1 MKEFDLIIIGA
12 GSGNSVPGPD
22 HDNWHIA
29 IIEPDQFGGTCLNRG
44 CIPSKMLIHTA
55 DVAETVHT
63 AGTFGINARITDI
76 NWSSVIRRVWERI
89 DPIAASGERYRSSLP
104 NTTVYKGKAKFVG
117 EKIVEVDGER
127 LHAPKIVLAAGSRPR
142 IPDIPGLE
150 DVVYHTSDT
159 IMRLPEQP
167 NRLTII
173 GGGYIGAELGHF
185 FGALGTHVTIID
197 RGDTLIKPE
206 DDDIRQRFTD
216 IYARKYS
223 LCLNA
228 QIDQVRANH
237 GDITVDMT
245 MHNQQRSISSD
256 VLLIAA
262 GRIPNTDILQVAQ
275 SGIAVDAAG
284 RVVSNEYGETNVSGI
299 WALGDVTSPYQLKHT
314 ANMDARICAYN
325 IVHPHAQ
332 RPVQYQAIPHAIFA
346 SPQVASVG
354 LTEREAR
361 TKHLPYL
368 VGKKDYSATAYGW
381 AIEDT
386 ESFVKILGHKE
397 TREILGAHILGPHAA
412 ILLQPLINAMRFHE
426 SIDQLARDTIYI
438 HPALTE
444 VIENALLEMLP

>member
-1 MKEFDLIIIGA
+1 MMQEFDLIIIGA
-12 GSGNSVPGPD
+12 GSGNMIPGPD
-22 HDNWHIA
+22 HDTWKIA
-29 IIEPDQFGGTCLNRG
+29 IIEQDKFGGTCLNRG
-44 CIPSKMLIHTA
+44 CIPSKMLIHAAEVA
-55 DVAETVHT
+55 DTVNT
-63 AGTFGINARITDI
+63 AGTFGVNARMTGI
-76 NWSSVIRRVWERI
+76 NWHRVTGRVWERI
-89 DPIAASGERYRSSLP
+89 DPIAVSGERYRSSLP
-104 NTTVYKGKAKFVG
+104 NTTVYKGVARFVG
-117 EKIVEVDGER
+117 EKVVEVNGER
-127 LHAPKIVLAAGSRPR
+127 LHAPKIILAAGSRPR
-142 IPDIPGLE
+142 IPDIPGL
-150 DVVYHTSDT
+150 DAVTYHTSDT

-167 NRLTII
+167 DHLTII

-206 DDDIRQRFTD
+206 DDDIRQRFTA
-216 IYARKYS
+216 IYARKYNV
-223 LCLNA
+223 CLNA
-228 QIDQVRANH
+228 QINQVRANH
-237 GDITVDMT
+237 GDITVDIT
-245 MHNQQRSISSD
+245 TNDQQRSITSD
-256 VLLIAA
+256 ALLVAA

-275 SGIAVDAAG
+275 SGIVVDAAG
-284 RVVSNEYGETNVSGI
+284 RVVTNEHGETNVAGI

-354 LTEREAR
+354 VTEREAR
-361 TKHLPYL
+361 AKHLPYL

-381 AIEDT
+381 AIEDM
-386 ESFVKILGHKE
+386 ESFVKILGHRE

-444 VIENALLEMLP
+444 VIENALLEM